1 MQISITGLVRD
12 INLNVYCDFEGNMHN
27 MDLKNSVSD
36 HNKELLNHLSSS
48 LIDLLYS
55 VTDVIHV

>member
-1 MQISITGLVRD
+1 
-12 INLNVYCDFEGNMHN
+12 

-55 VTDVIHV
+55 VTDVIYVQSINTILILTNNAGNTK

>member
-1 MQISITGLVRD
+1 
-12 INLNVYCDFEGNMHN
+12 

-36 HNKELLNHLSSS
+36 HDKKTLNHLSSS

-55 VTDVIHV
+55 VTDVMHV

>member
-1 MQISITGLVRD
+1 MF
-12 INLNVYCDFEGNMHN
+12 NFEGNIHN
-27 MDLKNSVSD
+27 MGLKNSVNV
-36 HNKELLNHLSSS
+36 HNKELYISVMRNHLSSN

>member
-1 MQISITGLVRD
+1 MKISIKGLVRD
-12 INLNVYCDFEGNMHN
+12 INLNVKCYFEGNIRN
-27 MDLKNSVSD
+27 IGLKIV
-36 HNKELLNHLSSS
+36 LATIIFFLNHLSCS